1 MNNKLMTT
9 IKNKFKSGE
18 NRKVENLVFFLIL
31 LIVTILII
39 NNIWKDDKNEENV
52 NKVENTKIL
61 AKENTTTG
69 EEITQEQV
77 MEEQLEEI
85 LSKISGVGNVDV
97 LLTYSQTSQKV
108 PVYNE
113 QNTQNDTEESDTS
126 GGTRKVSE
134 TDTKKEVIY
143 EEINGEKT
151 LVTQSII
158 NPEIKGAIITAQG
171 ASSAEIRTII
181 TQAVEAATGL
191 ATHKIQVFQME

>member
-171 ASSAEIRTII
+171 ASSAVIRTII

>member
-69 EEITQEQV
+69 EEITQEQD

>member
-69 EEITQEQV
+69 EEITQEQD

-97 LLTYSQTSQKV
+97 LLTYSHTSQKV